1 MRSPSS
7 VVLGSGKLVFLAGV
21 TAAPAYHSHPHQEE
35 EFAFLPSSMKEQ
47 SVLALERLTK
57 TLEAAGC
64 GLRDVV
70 SATRFVTNA
79 DETAELDQVWF
90 DYFNSAG
97 PVTSTVQV
105 GRLAAHPRL
114 KLEVS
119 AVAVR
124 RTSR

>member
-1 MRSPSS
+1 MQGPSS
-7 VVLGSGKLVFLAGV
+7 VVLGSGKVVFLAGV
-21 TAAPAYHSHPHQEE
+21 TAAPAYHSHPHRED

-64 GLRDVV
+64 ALRDVV
-70 SATRFVTNA
+70 SATRFVTDA
-79 DETAELDQVWF
+79 DETAELDQVWS
-90 DYFNSAG
+90 DYFHSGA

-114 KLEVS
+114 KLEIS

-124 RTSR
+124 PASR